1 MHGIG
6 HNNSPT
12 LEPGFGFRKHAWGK
26 ARRSLLK
33 TLPIEIL
40 RVRVARAKRLGI
52 DYTTYASIRA
62 TTGHDVVAFLFS
74 SNALELVRH
83 RRTIPRAQAIRLL
96 GLAAAATRVGA
107 IHAPGDPAALLAENP
122 DLLDATTRAPGFTE
136 SWSAMRDRIRAALQS
151 HGLPADGT
159 VLIPATAVERE
170 WCAAGKL
177 AGIIPADRFFPPSP
191 SSWRKEDVRGAGPS
205 GVAGPFMQDI
215 RTDRAGGVKRETRR
229 T

>member
-1 MHGIG
+1 MHPPG
-6 HNNSPT
+6 HNNGPT

-26 ARRSLLK
+26 ARKSLLK
-33 TLPIEIL
+33 TLPVEIL

-62 TTGHDVVAFLFS
+62 VTGHDVVAFLFS
-74 SNALELVRH
+74 SNALELVRQ
-83 RRTIPRAQAIRLL
+83 RSTIPHSHAARLH
-96 GLAAAATRVGA
+96 GLAAAATRIAA

-136 SWSAMRDRIRAALQS
+136 SWSAMRDRIRAALQTR
-151 HGLPADGT
+151 GLPPDGT

-177 AGIIPADRFFPPSP
+177 AGIISADRFFPPSP
-191 SSWRKEDVRGAGPS
+191 SSW
-205 GVAGPFMQDI
+205 
-215 RTDRAGGVKRETRR
+215 
-229 T
+229 

>member
-1 MHGIG
+1 MHPPG
-6 HNNSPT
+6 HNNGPT

-26 ARRSLLK
+26 ARKSLLK
-33 TLPIEIL
+33 TLPVEIL

-62 TTGHDVVAFLFS
+62 VTGHDVVAFLFS
-74 SNALELVRH
+74 SNALELVRQ
-83 RRTIPRAQAIRLL
+83 RSTIPHSH
-96 GLAAAATRVGA
+96 AAPATRIAA

-136 SWSAMRDRIRAALQS
+136 SWSAMRDRIRAALQTR
-151 HGLPADGT
+151 GLPPDGT

-177 AGIIPADRFFPPSP
+177 AGIISADRFFPPSP
-191 SSWRKEDVRGAGPS
+191 SSW
-205 GVAGPFMQDI
+205 
-215 RTDRAGGVKRETRR
+215 
-229 T
+229 